1 MAERGQDHHASRQLA
16 RPPFYTL
23 WMVDSLVTH
32 LKLDED
38 TNHVDVCCEN
48 RGEDRVPSTCMLM
61 MATGTTHTTKN
72 SIVRLSSP

>member
-1 MAERGQDHHASRQLA
+1 
-16 RPPFYTL
+16 
-23 WMVDSLVTH
+23 MVDSLVTH

>member
-1 MAERGQDHHASRQLA
+1 MQAGNWLA
-16 RPPFYTL
+16 RRSTL
-23 WMVDSLVTH
+23 CGWWIVWSPI
-32 LKLDED
+32 KLDED

-61 MATGTTHTTKN
+61 MATGTTHTTKT